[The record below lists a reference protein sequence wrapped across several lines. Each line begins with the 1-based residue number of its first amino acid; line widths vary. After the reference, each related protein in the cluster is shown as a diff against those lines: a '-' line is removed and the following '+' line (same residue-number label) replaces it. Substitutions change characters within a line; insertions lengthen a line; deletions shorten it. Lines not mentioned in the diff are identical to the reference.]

1 MKAIEMT
8 GVRKAF
14 RFFTL
19 EDVSLALEPGQIMG
33 LVGPNGAGKSTTIRL
48 LMGLLSP
55 DAGSIRLLGHD
66 MPRDQAA
73 AKADVGF
80 VSDDMKLL
88 PQATLAW
95 HMDFVASVYPGWDT
109 AYAATL
115 LKRFGLHAGQTAKS
129 LSSGEQ
135 AKALLLLALARRPR
149 LLVLDEPT
157 AGMDPVARQELMT
170 EFMDVLRDE
179 SKHVALLARTVTQ
192 DAGRMAQQSGMA
204 AETAVRGYVRKV
216 HLPACPRCIILS
228 GRFYRYSDGF
238 LRHPNCDCTMIP
250 VAVGLDMVHAEDP
263 AELMARMQA
272 EHPERLRKS
281 LTEGDLKALEHGAD
295 LNQVVNAHRGMTTA
309 AGPGRTGKVT
319 TEGTTKRG
327 FAGQRLAAEGFV
339 KSGGRYQRARTPRLT
354 PAQIFTEADINGWDR
369 TEIVRQLKRFGF
381 VI

>member
-1 MKAIEMT
+1 MA
-8 GVRKAF
+8 
-14 RFFTL
+14 
-19 EDVSLALEPGQIMG
+19 
-33 LVGPNGAGKSTTIRL
+33 ST
-48 LMGLLSP
+48 
-55 DAGSIRLLGHD
+55 
-66 MPRDQAA
+66 
-73 AKADVGF
+73 
-80 VSDDMKLL
+80 
-88 PQATLAW
+88 QATLSASEAAAVSYQAQQSRIAQAAVTGAVAAW
-95 HMDFVASVYPGWDT
+95 RGIDGKNLDLSWIHVLARMLAVITGQQRKAAASVPGYMDRLLKAQHVAS
-109 AYAATL
+109 
-115 LKRFGLHAGQTAKS
+115 
-129 LSSGEQ
+129 Q
-135 AKALLLLALARRPR
+135 ASAR
-149 LLVLDEPT
+149 LLPDAF
-157 AGMDPVARQELMT
+157 AGLTGDGRPLQSLLYAPVALSKQRIGQGERIA
-170 EFMDVLRDE
+170 DVLRDE